1 MMNEIDLSHA
11 FGDLDQAERVL
22 LNIKKSMLADQKQA
36 QALEEQTLIRV
47 LMQMIGKISKRS
59 EGANNV

>member
-36 QALEEQTLIRV
+36 QALEEQTLLRV
-47 LMQMIGKISKRS
+47 LKQMIGKISKRS

>member
-36 QALEEQTLIRV
+36 QAREEQTLIRV

>member
-11 FGDLDQAERVL
+11 FGDLDQAGRVL

-47 LMQMIGKISKRS
+47 LEQMIGKISKRS

>member
-36 QALEEQTLIRV
+36 QALEEQTLLLV
-47 LMQMIGKISKRS
+47 LEQMIGKISKQPKRGS
-59 EGANNV
+59 K

>member
-1 MMNEIDLSHA
+1 MSRS
-11 FGDLDQAERVL
+11 QA
-22 LNIKKSMLADQKQA
+22 KKITVSFDTTPVEDDYIIQSMLADQKQA

>member
-11 FGDLDQAERVL
+11 FGDLEKAERVL
-22 LNIKKSMLADQKQA
+22 LNIKKNMLADQKQA
-36 QALEEQTLIRV
+36 QALEERTLLLV
-47 LMQMIGKISKRS
+47 LKQMIGKISNRS